1 MIHPAVSWYIGASYC
16 GYFVKFTSYLT
27 LKVVANCNKR
37 ANASL
42 DPGIVA
48 IAILA
53 TTVIAPVNQAIA
65 TAAAITLV
73 VQDLQSFRNAEV
85 IAHRLGE
92 PIWHLGARRCVTQYS
107 LRS

>member
-1 MIHPAVSWYIGASYC
+1 MVHWRQL
-16 GYFVKFTSYLT
+16 FVKFTDYLT
-27 LKVVANCNKR
+27 LKIVVNCNKR
-37 ANASL
+37 TNASL
-42 DPGIVA
+42 DGIVA

-92 PIWHLGARRCVTQYS
+92 PIWHLYQFPLIKTRAPIGAIRWT
-107 LRS
+107 

>member
-37 ANASL
+37 TNASL

-48 IAILA
+48 ITHPSNNGNRAGK
-53 TTVIAPVNQAIA
+53 PG
-65 TAAAITLV
+65 
-73 VQDLQSFRNAEV
+73 
-85 IAHRLGE
+85 HRYRRSDYSG
-92 PIWHLGARRCVTQYS
+92 GARFAVVP
-107 LRS
+107 